1 MLDDDAGHVLFARL
15 ADDGVVVTGRAIRVV
30 VVGVVARL
38 DAAVSQTKAGE
49 LLLDSVGQGAPLRVG
64 AVVVRG
70 GIRVPDL
77 GTLRDG
83 RARVEVDG
91 DEGVRILRGRHLDA
105 AGQVGADVL
114 RGTGVRRA
122 GHNDTDA
129 VVAFQLFLQGQG
141 DREGQVLLTQAV
153 CDRAG
158 VGAAVPGVDGDR
170 DASCVRGRH
179 EGRCG
184 CTEGQGEPGDDGPP
198 REAHSDPSSC

>member
-91 DEGVRILRGRHLDA
+91 DEGVRIRGCGHLNA
-105 AGQVGADVL
+105 AGQVGAGVF

-122 GHNDTDA
+122 GHDHTHPVIA
-129 VVAFQLFLQGQG
+129 LEFFLQSQ
-141 DREGQVLLTQAV
+141 RYRKGQVLLTQAV
-153 CDRAG
+153 RHRTG
-158 VGAAVPGVDGDR
+158 VGSPVPRINGDGD
-170 DASCVRGRH
+170 ASGVGRRRK
-179 EGRCG
+179 GRNRCADSQ
-184 CTEGQGEPGDDGPP
+184 GQAGDECPP
-198 REAHSDPSSC
+198 RGAHSNPSSC